1 VPHANLSPNPLAR
14 MASRYPRLVL
24 WSALGMSAAAVS
36 ATTSFARTH
45 ALLINASPSLP
56 YWAIWLTR
64 DAAPKRGD
72 LLVFMPPPSPL
83 LTRHFGA
90 MPALFGKR
98 VIGVAGDRVTT
109 SGREFFVNGHS
120 VGVAKVVSRMGE
132 PLAMGPIGVIPEGC
146 TFVATENRD
155 SFDSRY
161 AAIGWICAPRIL
173 GVGRP
178 VL

>member
-1 VPHANLSPNPLAR
+1 MPRADTSPNPLAR
-14 MASRYPRLVL
+14 IASRYPRLVL
-24 WSALGMSAAAVS
+24 WSALGMSAAAIS
-36 ATTSFARTH
+36 ATTRYSQTH
-45 ALLINASPSLP
+45 ALMINASPSLP

-64 DAAPKRGD
+64 DATPTRGD
-72 LLVFMPPPSPL
+72 LLVFVPPPSPL
-83 LTRHFGA
+83 LTRHFGPK
-90 MPALFGKR
+90 PAPFGKR
-98 VIGVAGDRVTT
+98 VIGVAGDQVTT
-109 SGREFFVNGHS
+109 RGRAFFVNGKP

-132 PLAMGPIGVIPEGC
+132 PLALGPTGVIPEGC